1 VLGFPTRAALLWRND
16 MKGFGFGVTSLAT
29 VTQSATANLLAA
41 AKEESRRRAPKGT

>member
-1 VLGFPTRAALLWRND
+1 